1 MLPLPN
7 LQWTKPIISCC
18 WEGGW
23 TQKTAKPPAVKYPY
37 LMVSDEAFWQFL
49 FATCGS
55 LVGSF
60 WNSYHLGSYKFPVQ
74 FFFYVDPGRNSFD
87 FDFWRETRS
96 YVNVKIQPRWPNTY
110 LFLWK
115 PLSCV
120 FTVCFFSLCPGVS
133 IRAEEGLGHQQYK
146 HEAVCQS
153 DAHADGR
160 QTQIQAP
167 VEEGGVSHTAVLP
180 LLHLPPW
187 RKGHVSL
194 LLSPV
199 VPSQCLQEYGK

>member
-1 MLPLPN
+1 
-7 LQWTKPIISCC
+7 
-18 WEGGW
+18 
-23 TQKTAKPPAVKYPY
+23 
-37 LMVSDEAFWQFL
+37 MVSDEAFRQFL
-49 FATCGS
+49 FATCSS

-60 WNSYHLGSYKFPVQ
+60 WNSYHLGSDIFLVQ
-74 FFFYVDPGRNSFD
+74 FFFIFFIFRP
-87 FDFWRETRS
+87 WQ
-96 YVNVKIQPRWPNTY
+96 KQ
-110 LFLWK
+110 LWLRLLAGDTK
-115 PLSCV
+115 LCKLQDTASMTKYMLISLKAAVLCV
-120 FTVCFFSLCPGVS
+120 YCVFFSLCPGVS

-199 VPSQCLQEYGK
+199 VPSQCLQKYDGK